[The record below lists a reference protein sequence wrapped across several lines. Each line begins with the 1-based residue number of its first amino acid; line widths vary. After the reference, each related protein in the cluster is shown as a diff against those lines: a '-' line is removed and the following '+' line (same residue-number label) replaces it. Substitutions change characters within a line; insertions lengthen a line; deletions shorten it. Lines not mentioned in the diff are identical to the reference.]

1 LAEHNPDHVAQ
12 IAAALLSGFPES
24 EPHHVKQAVSTA
36 RLILDEAHGVKPAP
50 EPVVAQA
57 KAEPKVAKA
66 A

>member
-1 LAEHNPDHVAQ
+1 MAGHNPDHVAQ
-12 IAAALLSGFPES
+12 IAAVLLSGRHDA
-24 EPHHVKQAVSTA
+24 EPHHVQGAVSTA

-50 EPVVAQA
+50 EPVAAQA